1 MGKHSIK
8 KSKTK
13 TNKGIILVII
23 IAILIIIFG
32 IIRLIENSVNEKSK
46 FIEQEEIINNAFSA
60 LKNPNKKEI
69 ENYLDY
75 ATLISGLDES
85 ILQENVSLENYLF
98 NSMEWSIENIKEEN
112 ENIVVVVEVSN
123 KDYRK
128 IITEWLKEIVEVN
141 EENNSISEVE
151 SLQILERILQE
162 DNCGTRTVIKKIQLS
177 QQNGNWRII
186 VNDDLIN
193 LLYPGIETV
202 NSVF

>member
-60 LKNPNKKEI
+60 LKNLNKKEI

-85 ILQENVSLENYLF
+85 ILQENVSLEKYLF
-98 NSMEWSIENIKEEN
+98 NSMEWSIENIKEDD

-123 KDYRK
+123 KDYKK

-177 QQNGNWRII
+177 QQNGNWKII

>member
-60 LKNPNKKEI
+60 LKNLNKKEI

-123 KDYRK
+123 KDYKK

-177 QQNGNWRII
+177 QQNGNWKII

-193 LLYPGIETV
+193 LLYPGTETV

>member
-13 TNKGIILVII
+13 TTKGIILVII

-60 LKNPNKKEI
+60 LKNLNKKEI

-123 KDYRK
+123 KDYKK

-177 QQNGNWRII
+177 QQNGNWKII

>member
-8 KSKTK
+8 ESKTK

-46 FIEQEEIINNAFSA
+46 FIEQEEIINNALSA
-60 LKNPNKKEI
+60 LKNLNKKEI

-123 KDYRK
+123 KDYKK

-177 QQNGNWRII
+177 QQNGNWKII
-186 VNDDLIN
+186 VNNDLIN

>member
-60 LKNPNKKEI
+60 LKNLNKKEI

-85 ILQENVSLENYLF
+85 ILQENVSLEKYLF

-112 ENIVVVVEVSN
+112 ENIVVVLEVSN

-177 QQNGNWRII
+177 QQNDKWKII

>member
-46 FIEQEEIINNAFSA
+46 FIEQEEIINNALSA
-60 LKNPNKKEI
+60 LKNLNKKEI

-85 ILQENVSLENYLF
+85 ILQENVSLEKYLF
-98 NSMEWSIENIKEEN
+98 NSMEWSIENIKEDD

-123 KDYRK
+123 KDYKK

-177 QQNGNWRII
+177 QQNGNWKII

>member
-23 IAILIIIFG
+23 IAILIIILG

-60 LKNPNKKEI
+60 LKNLNKKEI

-123 KDYRK
+123 KDYKK

-177 QQNGNWRII
+177 QQNGNWKII
-186 VNDDLIN
+186 VNNDLIN

>member
-60 LKNPNKKEI
+60 LKNLNKKEI

-123 KDYRK
+123 KDYKK

-177 QQNGNWRII
+177 QQNGNWKII